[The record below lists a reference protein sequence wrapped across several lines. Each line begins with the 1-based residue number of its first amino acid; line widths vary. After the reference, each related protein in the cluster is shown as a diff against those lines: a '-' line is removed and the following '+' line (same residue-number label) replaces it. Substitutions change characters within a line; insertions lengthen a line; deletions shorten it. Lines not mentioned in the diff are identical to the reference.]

1 MSDFE
6 ESLSAE
12 IATVNGKIDKVEL
25 EISSVE
31 TAITEAESHVLNN
44 DNKEFWEPKLQQL
57 REDKK
62 QLREDKK
69 QLRRKE
75 EQLRDL
81 VLLKEKQ
88 QQQPGNLCIVN
99 ILFCRFSSL
108 FLFPLPHHI
117 LTTVCCE
124 MVPDGGT
131 HGKLF

>member
-31 TAITEAESHVLNN
+31 TAITEAREHVLSN
-44 DNKEFWEPKLQQL
+44 DNKEFWESELQQL

-69 QLRRKE
+69 QLREDKK
-75 EQLRDL
+75 QLRDL
-81 VLLKEKQ
+81 VLLKERQHQ
-88 QQQPGNLCIVN
+88 QSGNLT
-99 ILFCRFSSL
+99 ILSCPFSSL
-108 FLFPLPHHI
+108 FLFPLPPA
-117 LTTVCCE
+117 LT
-124 MVPDGGT
+124 
-131 HGKLF
+131 LFRSLFV